1 MLGFIGLFGALALL
15 IYLTMRGV
23 NLLISAPLTALIA
36 GLTNGLAFF
45 PQTADGEQ
53 ANYLTSYMNG
63 FTGFVGSWY
72 LMFMAGAIFGKVMED
87 TGAADAVSKWI
98 VEKIGVKYA
107 VIAVVLAAAT
117 LTYGGVSV
125 FIVAF
130 SVYPMAISLFKQAN
144 FPRRFIPAAL
154 GLGSVTFTMTSAGS
168 PEIQNWI
175 PIEYLGTSP
184 YAGWNVS
191 IIVAIF
197 MAVAGCLWLNWMVKR
212 AVKNGEYFIERTS
225 DPISDGRAL
234 PNPILSMIP
243 LVVVLIISFIFHD
256 SLGTSALI
264 VALTAGCLAAYA
276 VNFRYAKNVGT
287 TLGAGAMG
295 AVIAIANTAAVVG
308 FGGVVKVTP
317 SFLATV
323 DTMTSIPG
331 SPLIGGAVAIAVIAG
346 LTGSASGGQTIALPL
361 LAPHYIDM
369 GVDTDSLH
377 RTIAIASGSL
387 DSLPH
392 GGYVVTTISSVC
404 GEKHKD
410 AYLPFGAL
418 TVIIPII
425 GTIVAIALFSL
436 GM

>member
-45 PQTADGEQ
+45 PQTADTEQ

-63 FTGFVGSWY
+63 FTGFVASWY

-98 VEKIGVKYA
+98 VDKIGVKYA
-107 VIAVVLAAAT
+107 VYAVVLAAAV

-130 SVYPMAISLFKQAN
+130 SVYPMAIALFKQAN

-175 PIEYLGTSP
+175 PIEYLGTTP
-184 YAGWNVS
+184 YAGWEVS
-191 IIVAIF
+191 IIVALF
-197 MAVAGCLWLNWMVKR
+197 MGGAGCLWLNSMVKR
-212 AVKNGEYFIERTS
+212 AVKNGEHFIERAS
-225 DPISDGRAL
+225 DPINEGRAL
-234 PNPILSMIP
+234 PNPFLSMLP
-243 LVVVLIISFIFHD
+243 LIVVLVISFIFHD
-256 SLGTSALI
+256 SLGTSALV
-264 VALTAGCLAAYA
+264 VALTSGCLAAYA
-276 VNFRYAKNVGT
+276 VNFKFAKNVGD

-425 GTIVAIALFSL
+425 GTVIAIVLFSL

>member
-1 MLGFIGLFGALALL
+1 MLGFIGLFGSLVLL

-45 PQTADGEQ
+45 PQTAEAEQ

-63 FTGFVGSWY
+63 FTGFVASWY

-107 VIAVVLAAAT
+107 VFAVVLAAAA
-117 LTYGGVSV
+117 LTYGGVSL

-130 SVYPMAISLFKQAN
+130 SVYPMAIALFKQAN

-175 PIEYLGTSP
+175 PIEYLGTTP
-184 YAGWNVS
+184 YAGWQVS
-191 IIVAIF
+191 IIVALF
-197 MAVAGCLWLNWMVKR
+197 MAVGGCLWLNWMIKR
-212 AVKNGEYFIERTS
+212 AVKKGEYFIERAS
-225 DPISDGRAL
+225 DPVNEGRAL
-234 PNPILSMIP
+234 PNPFLSMLP
-243 LVVVLIISFIFHD
+243 LIAVLVISFIFHD

-264 VALTAGCLAAYA
+264 VALTAGCLSAYA
-276 VNFRYAKNVGT
+276 LNFKYAKDVGT
-287 TLGAGAMG
+287 TLGDGAMG
-295 AVIAIANTAAVVG
+295 AVVAIANTAAVVG

-323 DTMTSIPG
+323 DSITSIPG

-369 GVDTDSLH
+369 GVDTEALH

-404 GEKHKD
+404 NEKHKD

-425 GTIVAIALFSL
+425 GTIIAIVLFSL
-436 GM
+436 GL

>member
-1 MLGFIGLFGALALL
+1 MLAYIGLFGSLALL
-15 IYLTMRGV
+15 VYLTMKGV
-23 NLLISAPLTALIA
+23 NLLISAPLTALLA
-36 GLTNGLAFF
+36 ALTNGLAFF
-45 PQTADGEQ
+45 PQTANENQ
-53 ANYLTSYMNG
+53 ANFLTSYMDG

-87 TGAADAVSKWI
+87 TGAADSVSKWI

-107 VIAVVLAAAT
+107 TYAVVLAAAV

-175 PIEYLGTSP
+175 PIQYLGTTP
-184 YAGWNVS
+184 YAGWQVS
-191 IIVAIF
+191 IVVAIF
-197 MAVAGCLWLNWMVKR
+197 MAVGGSLWLNWMIKR
-212 AVKNGEYFIERTS
+212 AVNNGEIFIERST
-225 DPISDGRAL
+225 DPVVDETQKL
-234 PNPILSMIP
+234 PSPLLSLIP
-243 LVVVLIISFIFHD
+243 LLVVLVISFAFHN

-264 VALTAGCLAAYA
+264 VAYLVSYK
-276 VNFRYAKNVGT
+276 YAKSVGA
-287 TLGAGAMG
+287 TLAAGAMG
-295 AVIAIANTAAVVG
+295 AIIAIANTAAVVG
-308 FGGVVKVTP
+308 FGGVVKATP

-323 DTMTSIPG
+323 DVMTNIPG
-331 SPLIGGAVAIAVIAG
+331 SPLIGGALAIAVIAG
-346 LTGSASGGQTIALPL
+346 LTGSASGGQTIAMPL
-361 LAPHYIDM
+361 LAPHYIDI
-369 GVDTDSLH
+369 GVDTEALH

-392 GGYVVTTISSVC
+392 GGYVVTTINSVC
-404 GEKHKD
+404 NEKHKD
-410 AYLPFGAL
+410 AYMPFGAL
-418 TVIIPII
+418 TVMIPTI
-425 GTIVAIALFSL
+425 GTIIAIILFSI